1 MITRIENYNIYKE
14 TDHEQNVS
22 KVAESKNSNSYLSW
36 NFTQKQTLTNSER
49 GFVDESSVIFSVRM
63 THQEILDFLPQN

>member
-36 NFTQKQTLTNSER
+36 NFTQKQTLTNSEKY
-49 GFVDESSVIFSVRM
+49 GFCS
-63 THQEILDFLPQN
+63 